1 MIPSS
6 LTHSLTNQPTNQQKH
21 TDIAASFRTNAF
33 KDYFDLSCETNV
45 TSSSFDDVVEVV
57 EVEDF
62 DESLLDD
69 DGHHAHPAEAA
80 HVCRNEASFVYL
92 YELGA
97 VVGAMVGCLLFGPWL
112 FDTYG
117 RRKTMFVGG
126 ACLLVAAIVSSAT
139 MQYIEILYGMS
150 ILNGYVST
158 CTPTS
163 SVIEIRH
170 ATRCA
175 RSSLWTPSVLVLCV
189 SIFFFLI
196 LLFPFVSCSVFTF
209 CSIPRRRIGIG
220 MLNMSCPAYIVEIAP
235 IHRRGQLVTVWHMGV
250 TVGTYYIL

>member
-1 MIPSS
+1 MIPHHSF
-6 LTHSLTNQPTNQQKH
+6 THQPSHQPKH

-57 EVEDF
+57 EVEDV

-69 DGHHAHPAEAA
+69 DGQHAHPMEAA

-92 YELGA
+92 YELCA
-97 VVGAMVGCLLFGPWL
+97 VLGAMVGCLLVGPWL

-126 ACLLVAAIVSSAT
+126 ACLLVAAIVASAT
-139 MQYIEILYGMS
+139 MRYIEILYGMS
-150 ILNGYVST
+150 ILNGYVLT
-158 CTPTS
+158 CTTMS
-163 SVIEIRH
+163 SVIGIRD

-175 RSSLWTPSVLVLCV
+175 RSSLCTQSVLVLCA
-189 SIFFFLI
+189 SIPFLI
-196 LLFPFVSCSVFTF
+196 LSFPFVSFSVCTF
-209 CSIPRRRIGIG
+209 FSIPRRRIGIG

-250 TVGTYYIL
+250 TVGTYYI